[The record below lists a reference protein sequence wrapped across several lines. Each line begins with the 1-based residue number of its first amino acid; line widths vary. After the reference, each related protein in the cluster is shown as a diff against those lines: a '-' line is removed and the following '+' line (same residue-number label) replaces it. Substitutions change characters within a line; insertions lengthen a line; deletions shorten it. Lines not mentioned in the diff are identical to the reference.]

1 MGSACQKPPDDR
13 SYYQE
18 TEEIQQDDF
27 IIEQEQ
33 YPLKIHK
40 GGRKALHK
48 SKRLQQ
54 EIESD
59 DISQEPVIQSDDQ
72 INQMQ
77 IYKTYHQKSTYQ
89 STEKNRIPQEKQKQ
103 LISIMKQKFSQKLTQ
118 SSLQVLSTTNSKL
131 QQSSIK
137 IKDQQEKHVRFKL
150 PKSHKQK
157 QRTHSNFRN
166 RLNTQVYN
174 YL

>member
-1 MGSACQKPPDDR
+1 MGSACQKPPEDQ
-13 SYYQE
+13 SQYQE

-54 EIESD
+54 QIEND
-59 DISQEPVIQSDDQ
+59 DISQEPVVQSDDQ

-77 IYKTYHQKSTYQ
+77 IYKTYHQKSTYS
-89 STEKNRIPQEKQKQ
+89 STEKNSIPQENQKQ
-103 LISIMKQKFSQKLTQ
+103 LISIMKQKCSQKFIQ
-118 SSLQVLSTTNSKL
+118 SSLQVLSTANSKL

-137 IKDQQEKHVRFKL
+137 IRNQQEKQVRFIL

-157 QRTHSNFRN
+157 QRNHSNFRN
-166 RLNTQVYN
+166 RLNTQVNN